1 MKELNQFV
9 EIKAKDLK
17 QIENRNSPNQN

>member
-1 MKELNQFV
+1 M